1 MSEELLSGIIK
12 FLNHSF
18 GKFKSLTKISELN
31 DPEYIDKIL
40 RDAENN
46 FFLDMNYLPSDSD
59 FNKQYN
65 LRIIYNRITSYY
77 EYVIKKKLDPNYFN
91 YKETSDE
98 NFLKLG
104 ELILGICA
112 KSQKAEYFEVL
123 NTLSENESNEIFK
136 LLGDLIPLEDEKD
149 NNKSKNEP
157 SVEEVK
163 ENEGIAEE
171 DEDDKANEI
180 AMLWIRAEN
189 AEKENER
196 MNQEMN
202 ELHDKITELT
212 KSNYTLELNLKETE
226 SKYKELISSLKKEE
240 TLNERQHGNDMNLS
254 IKISE
259 LKGKLEAKTK
269 SFYEYQE
276 EKEKLIDEM
285 NIKINT
291 LRKENLSLKEIKVKY
306 DVLQNELKKLSI
318 ENMSTIKQ
326 RLSQCER
333 ALKEKDEEITRLKS
347 NNNQEILLKKIEELN
362 KQNSLLEEENN
373 NLTEEN
379 DNIKQQ
385 LALKDCEITQLKE
398 NLGIDDL
405 DENNENENKND
416 NEIKK
421 EENKEKNSGISLGN
435 LVEEEQKDKIKNEDF
450 MELEQKVAELIKEKK
465 ELENKIKLLED
476 NLTTEKNENEK
487 LKENNN
493 KLIQEENFDK
503 NEKIKN
509 FEKIINELKEELKKE
524 KDVLNSNIKNIEIKN
539 DELKKENLDKNEKIK
554 NFEKIIDE
562 LKKEKDALN
571 SKIKELDNKIK
582 TEKEKMEQKLEK
594 HKRIKEENKTFVK
607 KIAELM
613 DKLDELK
620 NANMKLTNEKNEIR
634 NEHIS
639 TISKLEKDI
648 AEFDFKLKEKENI
661 IKKLETEKE
670 KKKEIDNTA
679 LRLQTLELKNS
690 INSESNEK
698 LKEIEEKLKLLTEKE
713 STELK
718 EQLNEKEMNYKILE
732 EKYKKLEEE
741 LTEMNKAMNKV
752 PEEIKKREDSIEY
765 YKTQLEFKEKTHN
778 EELRIL
784 SSLYHKLSYRF
795 AQTRNLEQIQNF
807 NSLNIQ

>member
-77 EYVIKKKLDPNYFN
+77 EYVIKKELDPNYFN

-524 KDVLNSNIKNIEIKN
+524 KDALNSKIKNIEIKN

-571 SKIKELDNKIK
+571 SKIKELENNIK

-718 EQLNEKEMNYKILE
+718 EQLNEKEMKYKILE

-807 NSLNIQ
+807 NSLNI

>member
-1 MSEELLSGIIK
+1 M
-12 FLNHSF
+12 
-18 GKFKSLTKISELN
+18 
-31 DPEYIDKIL
+31 
-40 RDAENN
+40 N
-46 FFLDMNYLPSDSD
+46 FLPSDSD

-77 EYVIKKKLDPNYFN
+77 QYVIKKELDPNYFN

-524 KDVLNSNIKNIEIKN
+524 KDALNSKIKNIEIKN

-807 NSLNIQ
+807 NSLNI

>member
-18 GKFKSLTKISELN
+18 DKFKSLTKISELN

-77 EYVIKKKLDPNYFN
+77 QYVIKKELDPNYFN

-524 KDVLNSNIKNIEIKN
+524 KDALNSKIKNIEIKN

-571 SKIKELDNKIK
+571 SKIKELENNIK

-639 TISKLEKDI
+639 KISKLEKDI

-807 NSLNIQ
+807 NSLNI

>member
-77 EYVIKKKLDPNYFN
+77 QYVIKKELEPNYFN

-524 KDVLNSNIKNIEIKN
+524 KDALNSKIKNIEIKN

-571 SKIKELDNKIK
+571 SKIKESENKIK

-639 TISKLEKDI
+639 KISKLEKDI

-807 NSLNIQ
+807 NSLNI

>member
-77 EYVIKKKLDPNYFN
+77 QYVIKKELDPNYFN

-405 DENNENENKND
+405 DENNENGNKND

-493 KLIQEENFDK
+493 KLIQDENF
-503 NEKIKN
+503 
-509 FEKIINELKEELKKE
+509 
-524 KDVLNSNIKNIEIKN
+524 
-539 DELKKENLDKNEKIK
+539 DKNEKIK

-582 TEKEKMEQKLEK
+582 AEKEKMEQKLEK

-741 LTEMNKAMNKV
+741 LTETNKAMNKV

-807 NSLNIQ
+807 NSLNI

>member
-18 GKFKSLTKISELN
+18 DKFKSLTKISELN

-77 EYVIKKKLDPNYFN
+77 QYVIKKELDPNYFN

-524 KDVLNSNIKNIEIKN
+524 KDALNSKIKNIEIKN

-554 NFEKIIDE
+554 NFEKIVDE

-807 NSLNIQ
+807 NSLNI

>member
-46 FFLDMNYLPSDSD
+46 FFLDMNFLPSDSD

-77 EYVIKKKLDPNYFN
+77 EYVIKKELDPNYFN

-421 EENKEKNSGISLGN
+421 EENKEKNSGIILGN

-524 KDVLNSNIKNIEIKN
+524 KDALNSKIKNIEIKN

-571 SKIKELDNKIK
+571 SKIKELENNIK

-639 TISKLEKDI
+639 KISKLEKDI

-732 EKYKKLEEE
+732 EKYKKLEDE

-807 NSLNIQ
+807 NSLNI

>member
-77 EYVIKKKLDPNYFN
+77 QYVIKKELDPNYFN

-123 NTLSENESNEIFK
+123 NTLSENESNENFK

-524 KDVLNSNIKNIEIKN
+524 KDALNSKIKNIEIKN

-807 NSLNIQ
+807 NSLNI

>member
-18 GKFKSLTKISELN
+18 DKFKSLTKISELN

-77 EYVIKKKLDPNYFN
+77 EYVIKKELDPNYFN

-524 KDVLNSNIKNIEIKN
+524 KDVLNSKIKNIEIKN

-807 NSLNIQ
+807 NSLNI

>member
-77 EYVIKKKLDPNYFN
+77 QYVIKKELDPNYFN

-524 KDVLNSNIKNIEIKN
+524 KDALNSNIKNIEIKN

-554 NFEKIIDE
+554 NFGKIIDE

-807 NSLNIQ
+807 NSLNI

>member
-18 GKFKSLTKISELN
+18 DKFKSLTKISELN

-77 EYVIKKKLDPNYFN
+77 EYVIKKELDPNYFN

-524 KDVLNSNIKNIEIKN
+524 KDALNSKIKNIEIKN

-571 SKIKELDNKIK
+571 SKIKELENNIK

-718 EQLNEKEMNYKILE
+718 EQLNEKEMKYKNLE

-795 AQTRNLEQIQNF
+795 AQTRNLEQTQNF
-807 NSLNIQ
+807 NSLNI

>member
-77 EYVIKKKLDPNYFN
+77 EYVIKKELDPNYFN

-493 KLIQEENFDK
+493 KLIQDENFDK

-524 KDVLNSNIKNIEIKN
+524 KDVLNSKIKNIEIKN

-807 NSLNIQ
+807 NSLNI

>member
-77 EYVIKKKLDPNYFN
+77 EYVIKKELDPNYFN

-524 KDVLNSNIKNIEIKN
+524 KDALNSKIKNIEIKN

-639 TISKLEKDI
+639 KISKLEKDI

-807 NSLNIQ
+807 NSLNI

>member
-77 EYVIKKKLDPNYFN
+77 QYVIKKELDPNYFN

-571 SKIKELDNKIK
+571 SKIKELENNIK

-639 TISKLEKDI
+639 KISKLEKDI

-732 EKYKKLEEE
+732 EKYKKLEDE

-807 NSLNIQ
+807 NSLNI

>member
-77 EYVIKKKLDPNYFN
+77 QYVIKKELDPNYFN

-524 KDVLNSNIKNIEIKN
+524 KDVLNTNIKNIEIKN

-571 SKIKELDNKIK
+571 SKIKELENNIK

-807 NSLNIQ
+807 NSLNI

>member
-18 GKFKSLTKISELN
+18 DKFKSLTKISELN

-77 EYVIKKKLDPNYFN
+77 QYVIKKELDPNYFN

-524 KDVLNSNIKNIEIKN
+524 KDALNSKIKNIEIKN

-639 TISKLEKDI
+639 TISK
-648 AEFDFKLKEKENI
+648 
-661 IKKLETEKE
+661 TY
-670 KKKEIDNTA
+670 
-679 LRLQTLELKNS
+679 
-690 INSESNEK
+690 
-698 LKEIEEKLKLLTEKE
+698 
-713 STELK
+713 
-718 EQLNEKEMNYKILE
+718 LN
-732 EKYKKLEEE
+732 
-741 LTEMNKAMNKV
+741 
-752 PEEIKKREDSIEY
+752 
-765 YKTQLEFKEKTHN
+765 
-778 EELRIL
+778 
-784 SSLYHKLSYRF
+784 
-795 AQTRNLEQIQNF
+795 NF
-807 NSLNIQ
+807 

>member
-18 GKFKSLTKISELN
+18 DKFKSLTKISELN

-524 KDVLNSNIKNIEIKN
+524 KDALNSKIKNIEIKN

-732 EKYKKLEEE
+732 EKYKKLEDE

-807 NSLNIQ
+807 NSLNI

>member
-77 EYVIKKKLDPNYFN
+77 QYVIKKELDPNYFN

-524 KDVLNSNIKNIEIKN
+524 KDALNSNIKNIEIKN

-571 SKIKELDNKIK
+571 SKIKELENNIK

-807 NSLNIQ
+807 NSLNI

>member
-1 MSEELLSGIIK
+1 
-12 FLNHSF
+12 
-18 GKFKSLTKISELN
+18 
-31 DPEYIDKIL
+31 
-40 RDAENN
+40 
-46 FFLDMNYLPSDSD
+46 MNYLPSDSD

-77 EYVIKKKLDPNYFN
+77 EYVIKKELDPNYFN
-91 YKETSDE
+91 YKETSEE

-524 KDVLNSNIKNIEIKN
+524 KDALNSKIKNIEIKN

-639 TISKLEKDI
+639 KISKLEKDI

-807 NSLNIQ
+807 NSLNI

>member
-77 EYVIKKKLDPNYFN
+77 QYVIKKELDPNYFN

-524 KDVLNSNIKNIEIKN
+524 KDALNSKIKNIEIKN

-571 SKIKELDNKIK
+571 SKIKELENNIK

-639 TISKLEKDI
+639 KISKLEKDI

-807 NSLNIQ
+807 NSLNI

>member
-18 GKFKSLTKISELN
+18 DKFKSLTKISELN

-77 EYVIKKKLDPNYFN
+77 QYVIKKELDPNYFN

-639 TISKLEKDI
+639 KISKLEKDI

-807 NSLNIQ
+807 NSLNI

>member
-18 GKFKSLTKISELN
+18 DKFKSLTKISELN

-77 EYVIKKKLDPNYFN
+77 QYVIKKELDPNYFN

-524 KDVLNSNIKNIEIKN
+524 KDALNSNIKNIEIKN

-639 TISKLEKDI
+639 KISKLEKDI

-807 NSLNIQ
+807 NSLNI

>member
-18 GKFKSLTKISELN
+18 DKFKSLTKISELN

-77 EYVIKKKLDPNYFN
+77 EYVIKKELDPNYFN

-405 DENNENENKND
+405 DENNENGNKND

-524 KDVLNSNIKNIEIKN
+524 KDALNSKIKNIEIKN

-554 NFEKIIDE
+554 NFENIIDE

-571 SKIKELDNKIK
+571 SKIKELDNNIK

-807 NSLNIQ
+807 NSLNI

>member
-77 EYVIKKKLDPNYFN
+77 QYVIKKELDPNYFN

-524 KDVLNSNIKNIEIKN
+524 KDALNSKIKNIEIKN

-554 NFEKIIDE
+554 NFGKIIDE

-571 SKIKELDNKIK
+571 SKIKELDNNIK

-639 TISKLEKDI
+639 KISKLEKDI

-807 NSLNIQ
+807 NSLNI

>member
-1 MSEELLSGIIK
+1 
-12 FLNHSF
+12 
-18 GKFKSLTKISELN
+18 
-31 DPEYIDKIL
+31 
-40 RDAENN
+40 
-46 FFLDMNYLPSDSD
+46 MNYLPSDSD

-77 EYVIKKKLDPNYFN
+77 QYVIKKELDPNYFN

-524 KDVLNSNIKNIEIKN
+524 KDALNSKIKNIEIKN

-807 NSLNIQ
+807 NSLNI

>member
-77 EYVIKKKLDPNYFN
+77 QYVIKKELDPNYFN

-524 KDVLNSNIKNIEIKN
+524 KDALNSKIKNIEIKN

-765 YKTQLEFKEKTHN
+765 YKAQLEFKEKTHN

-807 NSLNIQ
+807 NSLNI

>member
-77 EYVIKKKLDPNYFN
+77 QYVIKKELEPNYFN

-524 KDVLNSNIKNIEIKN
+524 KDALNSNIKNIEIKN

-639 TISKLEKDI
+639 KISKLEKDI

-765 YKTQLEFKEKTHN
+765 YKAQLEFKEKTHN

-807 NSLNIQ
+807 NSLNI

>member
-46 FFLDMNYLPSDSD
+46 FFLDMNFLPFDSD

-77 EYVIKKKLDPNYFN
+77 EYVIKKELDPNYFN

-276 EKEKLIDEM
+276 EKEKLIDEV

-509 FEKIINELKEELKKE
+509 FEKIINELKKE
-524 KDVLNSNIKNIEIKN
+524 
-539 DELKKENLDKNEKIK
+539 
-554 NFEKIIDE
+554 
-562 LKKEKDALN
+562 
-571 SKIKELDNKIK
+571 
-582 TEKEKMEQKLEK
+582 
-594 HKRIKEENKTFVK
+594 
-607 KIAELM
+607 
-613 DKLDELK
+613 
-620 NANMKLTNEKNEIR
+620 
-634 NEHIS
+634 
-639 TISKLEKDI
+639 
-648 AEFDFKLKEKENI
+648 
-661 IKKLETEKE
+661 
-670 KKKEIDNTA
+670 
-679 LRLQTLELKNS
+679 
-690 INSESNEK
+690 
-698 LKEIEEKLKLLTEKE
+698 
-713 STELK
+713 
-718 EQLNEKEMNYKILE
+718 
-732 EKYKKLEEE
+732 
-741 LTEMNKAMNKV
+741 
-752 PEEIKKREDSIEY
+752 
-765 YKTQLEFKEKTHN
+765 
-778 EELRIL
+778 
-784 SSLYHKLSYRF
+784 
-795 AQTRNLEQIQNF
+795 
-807 NSLNIQ
+807 

>member
-18 GKFKSLTKISELN
+18 DKFKSLTKISELN

-77 EYVIKKKLDPNYFN
+77 QYVIKKELDPNYFN

-493 KLIQEENFDK
+493 KLIQDENFDK

-524 KDVLNSNIKNIEIKN
+524 KDALNSKIKNIEIKN

-571 SKIKELDNKIK
+571 SKIKELENNIK

-639 TISKLEKDI
+639 KISKLEKDI

-807 NSLNIQ
+807 NSLNI